1 MLLDKYG
8 HLKLADFGTCM
19 RMGPVINI
27 VFIMKNLILCFKICI
42 HFVLLFIVCV
52 NILY

>member
-19 RMGPVINI
+19 RMGQV
-27 VFIMKNLILCFKICI
+27 I
-42 HFVLLFIVCV
+42 HFKYLKKSYLLIYFSLTYYVFSFLI
-52 NILY
+52 